1 MLFSMPLRV
10 CTIRKASVWLPGLAS
25 FRPNGRSVPTL
36 VKLEPN
42 ATYGD
47 KLIHNHHDANVDLCT
62 IGTSF
67 DYT

>member
-1 MLFSMPLRV
+1 MLFSMPLKV
-10 CTIRKASVWLPGLAS
+10 CIIRKASVWLPGLAY

-47 KLIHNHHDANVDLCT
+47 KLIHNNHYANVDLYT